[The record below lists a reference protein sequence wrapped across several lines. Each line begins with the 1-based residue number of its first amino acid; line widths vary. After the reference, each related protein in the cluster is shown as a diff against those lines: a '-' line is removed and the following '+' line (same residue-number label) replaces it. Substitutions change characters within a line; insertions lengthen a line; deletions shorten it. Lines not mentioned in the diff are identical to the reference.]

1 MKCAVYVE
9 GKAEMLFVAD
19 VLAKYSDYDPSKI
32 GFKCITLNKDVLKPV
47 SHPAQGDE
55 LSSSSYYQIVNVNND
70 DLVVSKLKKDIPNL
84 AKQGYEIIIGL
95 RDVFGEG
102 YKALIQNQEIDLD
115 LIREMHDVQY
125 DQIKNDCA
133 DIRLHFAIMEYEAW
147 MLALID
153 NFIISK
159 GGNPDSVFKSV
170 GIDYNSDFE
179 KTVFHPYI
187 KVEKIFQSIGEHYG
201 KHESDYYSFLNTL
214 TKTDYETLRNSNRC
228 VSFKLFIDS
237 LLSIVMR

>member
-115 LIREMHDVQY
+115 LIRQMHDAQY

-153 NFIISK
+153 KFIISK
-159 GGNPDSVFKSV
+159 GGDPAEAFADAVV
-170 GIDYNSDFE
+170 DHDSDFE
-179 KTVFHPYI
+179 TTVFHPYN
-187 KVEKIFQSIGEHYG
+187 KVQKILQSIGEHYG
-201 KHESDYYSFLNTL
+201 KHEGDHLSFLSCL
-214 TKTDYETLRNSNRC
+214 SKDDYESLRNSNRC
-228 VSFKLFIDS
+228 ASFKSFVDS
-237 LLSIVMR
+237 LLP

>member
-115 LIREMHDVQY
+115 LIRQMHDAQY
-125 DQIKNDCA
+125 NQIKNDCA

-153 NFIISK
+153 KFIISK
-159 GGNPDSVFKSV
+159 GGDPAEAFADAVV
-170 GIDYNSDFE
+170 DHDSDFE
-179 KTVFHPYI
+179 TTVFHPYN
-187 KVEKIFQSIGEHYG
+187 KVQKILQSIGEHYG
-201 KHESDYYSFLNTL
+201 KHEGDHLSFLSCL
-214 TKTDYETLRNSNRC
+214 SKDDYESLRNSNRC
-228 VSFKLFIDS
+228 ASFKSFVDS
-237 LLSIVMR
+237 LLP

>member
-32 GFKCITLNKDVLKPV
+32 GFKCITLNKDVLKPL

-115 LIREMHDVQY
+115 LIRQMHDAQY

-153 NFIISK
+153 KFIISK
-159 GGNPDSVFKSV
+159 GGDPAEAFADAVV
-170 GIDYNSDFE
+170 DHDSDFE
-179 KTVFHPYI
+179 TTVFHPYN
-187 KVEKIFQSIGEHYG
+187 KVQKILQSIGEHYG
-201 KHESDYYSFLNTL
+201 KHEGDHLSFLSCL
-214 TKTDYETLRNSNRC
+214 SKDDYESLRNSNRC
-228 VSFKLFIDS
+228 ASFKSFVDS
-237 LLSIVMR
+237 LLP

>member
-32 GFKCITLNKDVLKPV
+32 GFKCISLNKDVLKPV

-115 LIREMHDVQY
+115 LIRQMHDAQY

-153 NFIISK
+153 KFIISK
-159 GGNPDSVFKSV
+159 GGDPAEAFADAVV
-170 GIDYNSDFE
+170 DHDSDFE
-179 KTVFHPYI
+179 TTVFHPYN
-187 KVEKIFQSIGEHYG
+187 KVQKILQSIGEHYG
-201 KHESDYYSFLNTL
+201 KHEGDHLSFLSCL
-214 TKTDYETLRNSNRC
+214 SKDDYERLRNSNRC
-228 VSFKLFIDS
+228 ASFKSFVDS
-237 LLSIVMR
+237 LLP

>member
-115 LIREMHDVQY
+115 LIRQMHDAQY

-153 NFIISK
+153 KFIISK
-159 GGNPDSVFKSV
+159 GGDPAEAFADAVV
-170 GIDYNSDFE
+170 DHASDFE
-179 KTVFHPYI
+179 TTVFHPYN
-187 KVEKIFQSIGEHYG
+187 KVQKILQSIGEHYG
-201 KHESDYYSFLNTL
+201 KHEGDHLSFLSCL
-214 TKTDYETLRNSNRC
+214 SKDDYERLRNSNRC
-228 VSFKLFIDS
+228 ASFKSFVDS
-237 LLSIVMR
+237 LLP

>member
-115 LIREMHDVQY
+115 LIRQMHDVQY

-153 NFIISK
+153 KFIISK
-159 GGNPDSVFKSV
+159 GGDPAEAFADAVV
-170 GIDYNSDFE
+170 DHDSDFE
-179 KTVFHPYI
+179 TTVFHPYN
-187 KVEKIFQSIGEHYG
+187 KVQKILQSIGEHYG
-201 KHESDYYSFLNTL
+201 KHEGDHLSFLSCL
-214 TKTDYETLRNSNRC
+214 SKDDYESLRNSNRC
-228 VSFKLFIDS
+228 ASFKSFVDS
-237 LLSIVMR
+237 LLP

>member
-102 YKALIQNQEIDLD
+102 YKALILNQEIDLD
-115 LIREMHDVQY
+115 LIRQMHDAQY

-153 NFIISK
+153 KFIISK
-159 GGNPDSVFKSV
+159 GGDPAEAFADAVV
-170 GIDYNSDFE
+170 DHDSDFE
-179 KTVFHPYI
+179 TTVFHPYN
-187 KVEKIFQSIGEHYG
+187 KVQKILQSIGEHYG
-201 KHESDYYSFLNTL
+201 KHEGDHLSFLSCL
-214 TKTDYETLRNSNRC
+214 SKDDYESLRNSNRC
-228 VSFKLFIDS
+228 ASFKSFVDS
-237 LLSIVMR
+237 LLP

>member
-115 LIREMHDVQY
+115 LIRQMHDAQY

-159 GGNPDSVFKSV
+159 GGDPAEAFADAGV
-170 GIDYNSDFE
+170 DHDSDFE
-179 KTVFHPYI
+179 TTVFHPYN
-187 KVEKIFQSIGEHYG
+187 KVQKILQSIGEHYG
-201 KHESDYYSFLNTL
+201 KHEGDHLSFLSCL
-214 TKTDYETLRNSNRC
+214 SKDDYERLRNSNRC
-228 VSFKLFIDS
+228 ASFKSFVDS
-237 LLSIVMR
+237 LLP

>member
-115 LIREMHDVQY
+115 LIRQMHDAQY

-153 NFIISK
+153 KFIISK
-159 GGNPDSVFKSV
+159 GGDPAEAFADAAV
-170 GIDYNSDFE
+170 DHDSDFE
-179 KTVFHPYI
+179 TTVFHPYN
-187 KVEKIFQSIGEHYG
+187 KVQKILQSIGEHYG
-201 KHESDYYSFLNTL
+201 KHEGDHLSFLSCL
-214 TKTDYETLRNSNRC
+214 SKDDYERLRNSNRC
-228 VSFKLFIDS
+228 ASFKSFVDS
-237 LLSIVMR
+237 LLP